1 MKPPRPG
8 RQKAEPIDF
17 SFAALKTTL
26 FAPNV
31 DRTKFDTVDLQALLR
46 SYLDLAKTAI
56 DLERA
61 IALPKEHT
69 GRRDLINDLWLE
81 LMKRS
86 KMAWP
91 HSSSPPFTPPNV
103 SVTPRQQDVLAKML
117 QGKSNGQ
124 IAKDLNISMGT
135 TKVHVRE
142 IIRAF
147 GVGTRA
153 EMMAAA
159 HQRGL

>member
-91 HSSSPPFTPPNV
+91 DASAPVALQAPR
-103 SVTPRQQDVLAKML
+103 VTPRQQEVLARMM